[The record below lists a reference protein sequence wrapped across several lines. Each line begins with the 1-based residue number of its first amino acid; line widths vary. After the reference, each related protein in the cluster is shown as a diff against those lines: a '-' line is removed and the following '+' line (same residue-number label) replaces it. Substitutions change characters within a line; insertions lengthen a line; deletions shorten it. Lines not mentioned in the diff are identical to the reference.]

1 MICIQNGLILNL
13 EILKKMA
20 LHIETELGKL
30 KNIII
35 KIGDLA
41 ENQVAEA
48 VKVLLSEPVTEG
60 KEVKKTENKIDKL
73 DVKIDEIC
81 QSIFALHQPVASD
94 LRFIMSAMQISNEI
108 ERIGDLAISIMKK
121 SKNIKDKHDLI
132 VKFSIADIAKQVES
146 ITIKTNEC
154 FLTRNESTIGEIFI
168 LNNRIKNEC
177 DEAIHNIINEMK
189 SNSKTVVSGTNLV
202 IVLKHLERISE
213 HCTNIAEYVY
223 FMINAKIIKH
233 EKFGSTKFE
242 D

>member
-1 MICIQNGLILNL
+1 MASHFEIELEKLRNVIQ
-13 EILKKMA
+13 
-20 LHIETELGKL
+20 
-30 KNIII
+30 
-35 KIGDLA
+35 KIGVLA
-41 ENQVAEA
+41 EGQVGESVNA
-48 VKVLLSEPVTEG
+48 LLSEPFSEG

-81 QSIFALHQPVASD
+81 QSIFALQQPVASD

-108 ERIGDLAISIMKK
+108 ERIGDLAISIIKK
-121 SKNIKDKHDLI
+121 AKNINDKHDLI
-132 VKFSIADIAKQVES
+132 VKFNITDIARHVEV

-154 FLTRNESTIGEIFI
+154 FLTRDENTIGEIFV
-168 LNNRIKNEC
+168 LNNTIKNEC

-189 SNSKTVVSGTNLV
+189 SYSKTVVSGTNLV

-233 EKFGSTKFE
+233 EKFGDKKLE

>member
-1 MICIQNGLILNL
+1 MASHFEIEL
-13 EILKKMA
+13 E
-20 LHIETELGKL
+20 KL
-30 KNIII
+30 KNVII
-35 KIGDLA
+35 KIGKLA
-41 ENQVAEA
+41 ENQVGGSVNA
-48 VKVLLSEPVTEG
+48 LLSEPSAEG

-81 QSIFALHQPVASD
+81 QSIFALQQPVASD

-108 ERIGDLAISIMKK
+108 ERIGDLAISIIKK

-132 VKFSIADIAKQVES
+132 VKFNITDIARHVEV

-154 FLTRNESTIGEIFI
+154 FLSRDENTIGEIFV
-168 LNNRIKNEC
+168 LNNSIKNEC

-233 EKFGSTKFE
+233 EKFGDKKLE

>member
-1 MICIQNGLILNL
+1 MASHFEIELEKLRNVIQ
-13 EILKKMA
+13 
-20 LHIETELGKL
+20 
-30 KNIII
+30 
-35 KIGDLA
+35 KIGVLA
-41 ENQVAEA
+41 ESQVGES
-48 VKVLLSEPVTEG
+48 VKALLSEPVIEG
-60 KEVKKTENKIDKL
+60 KEVKKIENKIDKL

-81 QSIFALHQPVASD
+81 QSIFALQQPVASD

-108 ERIGDLAISIMKK
+108 ERIGDLAISIIKK

-132 VKFSIADIAKQVES
+132 VKFNIADLARQVEI

-154 FLTRNESTIGEIFI
+154 FITREGSTMGEIFT
-168 LNNRIKNEC
+168 LNNSIKNEC
-177 DEAIHNIINEMK
+177 DDAIDGIINEMK

-233 EKFGSTKFE
+233 EKFDDKK
-242 D
+242 

>member
-1 MICIQNGLILNL
+1 MASHFEIEL
-13 EILKKMA
+13 E
-20 LHIETELGKL
+20 KL
-30 KNIII
+30 KNVIQ
-35 KIGDLA
+35 KIGVLA
-41 ENQVAEA
+41 EGQVGESVNA
-48 VKVLLSEPVTEG
+48 LLSEPFSEG

-81 QSIFALHQPVASD
+81 QSIFALQQPVASD

-108 ERIGDLAISIMKK
+108 ERIGDLAISIIKK

-132 VKFSIADIAKQVES
+132 VKFNITDIARHVEV

-154 FLTRNESTIGEIFI
+154 FLTRNESTIGEIFV
-168 LNNRIKNEC
+168 LNNTIKNEC

-233 EKFGSTKFE
+233 EKFGEKKSE

>member
-1 MICIQNGLILNL
+1 MASHFEIELEKLRNVIQ
-13 EILKKMA
+13 
-20 LHIETELGKL
+20 
-30 KNIII
+30 
-35 KIGDLA
+35 KIGVLA
-41 ENQVAEA
+41 EGQVGESVNA
-48 VKVLLSEPVTEG
+48 LLSEPFAEG

-81 QSIFALHQPVASD
+81 QSIFALQQPVASD
-94 LRFIMSAMQISNEI
+94 LRFIMSAMQIGNEI
-108 ERIGDLAISIMKK
+108 ERIGDLAISIIKK

-132 VKFSIADIAKQVES
+132 VKFNITDIARHVEV

-154 FLTRNESTIGEIFI
+154 FLTRNESTIGEIFV
-168 LNNRIKNEC
+168 LNNTIKNEC
-177 DEAIHNIINEMK
+177 DDAIHNIINEMK

-213 HCTNIAEYVY
+213 HCTNIAEYIY

-233 EKFGSTKFE
+233 EKFGDKKLE